1 MADVLSLMLSLV
13 FIRFDS
19 HAFKSRNDHISS
31 LFFTSTKSVFMYDFS
46 VMLKYFYYLFKNL
59 CHFCWSFFCLSLSS
73 DFPSLWESF
82 VHFGNVWFYYSLL
95 GMFHPNDWIV
105 LKTKLFQRTKFFTIF
120 LAQMSFA
127 ILDIQNNKQLNL
139 KCQNWNEKIHL
150 WWTRS
155 NRWWI
160 SDCVL
165 VSFSMS
171 YCYSSEF

>member
-1 MADVLSLMLSLV
+1 MIIFHHYFSPRLKAFLCTIFLWCWNIFIIYSKIYVISAGHFFVYRFRVIFPLFENLSFTLETFD
-13 FIRFDS
+13 FI
-19 HAFKSRNDHISS
+19 I
-31 LFFTSTKSVFMYDFS
+31 LFWECFIQTTELFYKPNYSKEPNFS
-46 VMLKYFYYLFKNL
+46 QY
-59 CHFCWSFFCLSLSS
+59 
-73 DFPSLWESF
+73 
-82 VHFGNVWFYYSLL
+82 
-95 GMFHPNDWIV
+95 
-105 LKTKLFQRTKFFTIF
+105 F

-150 WWTRS
+150 WWTWS

>member
-1 MADVLSLMLSLV
+1 MIIFHHYFSPRLKAFLCTIFLWCWNIFIIYSKIYVISAGYFFVYRFRVIFSFFENLSFILETFDFIILFWEC
-13 FIRFDS
+13 FIRLNCS
-19 HAFKSRNDHISS
+19 KNKIIP
-31 LFFTSTKSVFMYDFS
+31 KNQIFS
-46 VMLKYFYYLFKNL
+46 QY
-59 CHFCWSFFCLSLSS
+59 
-73 DFPSLWESF
+73 
-82 VHFGNVWFYYSLL
+82 
-95 GMFHPNDWIV
+95 
-105 LKTKLFQRTKFFTIF
+105 F